1 MTWLIITIS
10 FYLILAIVFLVDKY
24 LLTGLIPN
32 PGVYTFYVGVLG
44 VLALI
49 LAPFVGFYIPTP
61 YQIVLSLSAGAIY
74 IYALFWFYKALS
86 LFEASRVVPAISGLV
101 PLFTF
106 GLVYF
111 SSLEKETLSLRGT
124 IALILLVLGSIFITL
139 EKKKLINLKG
149 FQISVLTALLLS
161 SAFTLTKYVYLGQS
175 FWNGFIWTKIGG
187 FLTAF
192 LFFIFMPKIRKEIF
206 REKATFQKRTFGIFI
221 LNQTAGAGA
230 NILQNLAFA
239 LAPLAYIA
247 VINALQGIQYVFLL
261 IFTAILSIKFPQ
273 ILKEEISKKI
283 ILQKVAAIFL
293 IVSALAILALN

>member
-44 VLALI
+44 ILALI
-49 LAPFVGFYIPTP
+49 LVPFVGFYVPAP
-61 YQIVLSLSAGAIY
+61 YQIILSLLAGAIY
-74 IYALFWFYKALS
+74 VCALFWFYKALS
-86 LFEASRVVPAISGLV
+86 LFEASRVVPAINGLV

-111 SSLEKETLSLRGT
+111 SSLEKETLSLRGI
-124 IALILLVLGSIFITL
+124 IAFILLVLGSIFITL

-149 FQISVLTALLLS
+149 FQTSVLTALLLS
-161 SAFTLTKYVYLGQS
+161 SAFTLTKYVYLGQP

-192 LFFIFMPKIRKEIF
+192 LLFLFMPEIRKEIF

-239 LAPLAYIA
+239 LVPLAYLA
-247 VINALQGIQYVFLL
+247 VVNALQGIQYVFLL
-261 IFTAILSIKFPQ
+261 IFTAVLSVKFPQ
-273 ILKEEISKKI
+273 VLKEEISKKI
-283 ILQKVAAIFL
+283 ILQKAAAVLL
-293 IVSALAILALN
+293 IGGGLALLMF